1 MRTLCA
7 AVYLRMAEA
16 LNGAPGAGA
25 RATAARD
32 HLQVLCH
39 GFAFRLRVWNDR
51 ETRLLRALGRR
62 AEAEALERDR
72 FARAQHAA
80 AVVAAA
86 QRFPALGETARL
98 AKRWAAGQ
106 RLSGELCDEAL
117 ELLQSLQSETYA
129 KNWNFSFR
137 PCGKLKRQTA
147 DNTDNNIQSFRRNP

>member
-117 ELLQSLQSETYA
+117 ELLVVQCPPPPPLVLSGHAASLIPY
-129 KNWNFSFR
+129 
-137 PCGKLKRQTA
+137 
-147 DNTDNNIQSFRRNP
+147 